1 MADRPILPHGFA
13 LLSEF
18 TMSWTR
24 RLILSLVVA
33 CTPLLAHAETT
44 KLDAILARGVVRV
57 GVTGDYAPFALR
69 DAAGVVKGLDIDM
82 AENLAAALGV
92 KLEIVPTK
100 WADLLT
106 DVAADKF
113 DIGMGGI
120 SITLARQKAAF
131 FSTTVMRT
139 GKAAI
144 ARCDAK
150 AKFQSLAD
158 IDKPGV
164 KVITNPG
171 GTNEKFDR
179 ATLKAAEIVVFP
191 TNTGVWDELIAGHAD
206 LMITDN
212 VETRLQQ
219 KQHPELCAINPDKP
233 FDFGELGYLLPRDP
247 VLEAYV
253 DQWLHFASETGL
265 LQTTIGKYLN

>member
-1 MADRPILPHGFA
+1 
-13 LLSEF
+13 
-18 TMSWTR
+18 MSWTR
-24 RLILSLVVA
+24 RLILSLAVA
-33 CTPLLAHAETT
+33 CMPLLAHAETT

-69 DAAGVVKGLDIDM
+69 DAAGLVKGLDIDM

-131 FSTTVMRT
+131 FSTTVLRT
-139 GKAAI
+139 GKSAI
-144 ARCDAK
+144 SRCDTK
-150 AKFQSLAD
+150 AKFGSLAE

-206 LMITDN
+206 VMITDN

-233 FDFGELGYLLPRDP
+233 FDFGELGYLLPRD
-247 VLEAYV
+247 VALQQWV
-253 DQWLHFASETGL
+253 NLWLHVLAETGEMGRI
-265 LQTTIGKYLN
+265 TNKWLN